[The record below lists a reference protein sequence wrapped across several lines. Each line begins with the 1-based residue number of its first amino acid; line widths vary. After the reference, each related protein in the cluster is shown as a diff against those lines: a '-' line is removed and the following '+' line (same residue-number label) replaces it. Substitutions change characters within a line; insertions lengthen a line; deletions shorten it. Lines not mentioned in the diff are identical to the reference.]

1 MLISMIEKWQKKT
14 RRRLL
19 GYGVSYMFP
28 GINEWIFLTLKII
41 FALIVFGIISKAGI
55 IIGIAA
61 SIAGFFIPD
70 ILMYISNSADND
82 AMLPDIESM
91 YDIMKI
97 QARAGVFI
105 QDSLMDCYISTS
117 NKRLKAAI
125 LELCNQIGT
134 NKTMEEAVDNFSRK
148 FSNRHIDVLCIV
160 LTQAQSSGK
169 TVQILSDMNE
179 QINQLR
185 HQRAKKDE
193 GKLERKIEILEL
205 MIFVGI
211 LAIGVLAMG
220 NEIFNMMK
228 F

>member
-1 MLISMIEKWQKKT
+1 
-14 RRRLL
+14 
-19 GYGVSYMFP
+19 
-28 GINEWIFLTLKII
+28 
-41 FALIVFGIISKAGI
+41 
-55 IIGIAA
+55 
-61 SIAGFFIPD
+61 
-70 ILMYISNSADND
+70 
-82 AMLPDIESM
+82 MLPDIESM

-193 GKLERKIEILEL
+193 GKKEFNFETHTYDSEKNGKVNSDGTRAIKIEDKKDGK
-205 MIFVGI
+205 VKSSAKTKNAVKANGK
-211 LAIGVLAMG
+211 A
-220 NEIFNMMK
+220 
-228 F
+228 